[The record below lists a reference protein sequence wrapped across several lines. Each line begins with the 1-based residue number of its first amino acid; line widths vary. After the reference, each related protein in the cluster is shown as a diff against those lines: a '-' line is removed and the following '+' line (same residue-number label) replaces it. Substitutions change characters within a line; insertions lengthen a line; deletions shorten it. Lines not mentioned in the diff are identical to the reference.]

1 VDEWTAYRH
10 GRHQRP
16 IDLGAATVVNG
27 GGRLPPLEQV
37 PLVPTV
43 STPRDEGDA
52 SPGVYPL
59 GNSLH
64 HLTFVLFYV
73 VKIDRNDGF

>member
-1 VDEWTAYRH
+1 
-10 GRHQRP
+10 
-16 IDLGAATVVNG
+16 VVTG
-27 GGRLPPLEQV
+27 GGQTPLTLEQF

-73 VKIDRNDGF
+73 AKIDRNDGF